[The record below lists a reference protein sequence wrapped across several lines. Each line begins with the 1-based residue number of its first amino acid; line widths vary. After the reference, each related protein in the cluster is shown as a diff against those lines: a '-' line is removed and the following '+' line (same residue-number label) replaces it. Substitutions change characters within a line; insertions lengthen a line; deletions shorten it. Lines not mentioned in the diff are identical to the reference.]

1 MSAEG
6 DFPGIFSEESPLL
19 LYLDPA
25 TAFCRTRPLG
35 WNSGLLRQ
43 VEVTSC
49 GTREPAEAW
58 QALAGEA
65 GSQVREGHLEEH
77 RVPQGGLHGLR
88 HPGGRQ
94 AGQPWAVAGVSAGSG
109 SAGGARAAS

>member
-43 VEVTSC
+43 VEVTSF
-49 GTREPAEAW
+49 GTREPEEAW

-65 GSQVREGHLEEH
+65 GAQVREGHLYEQSVTH
-77 RVPQGGLHGLR
+77 GGHLGLR
-88 HPGGRQ
+88 HHDGTPALQ
-94 AGQPWAVAGVSAGSG
+94 SLALADVASAAG
-109 SAGGARAAS
+109 